1 MAVHNLVPGLAL
13 CRRANPCLDPTPI
26 PGIRARQQR
35 ELLLLLRPDGCSRSA
50 RLRRARRS
58 GTSHL
63 ETESVRPAKE
73 HSGRHFALLAF
84 HGCAVAVSAYAALD
98 EALTQSKVGGN
109 VSQADLSIHGQVSRT
124 GATEIMTA
132 PTFSVPAKKMA
143 MWLFIIA
150 DTATFAGCLVAYG
163 FTRNATPDWPRPFHS
178 IVNVASM
185 TFILLTSSLTMLIA
199 IREAEQGKKDKA
211 FRWMIITALLGV
223 LFAFL
228 HIREWLELIDKGLT
242 LFHNPYG
249 TPMFGGF
256 FFSVTGLHLTHVIG
270 GVIALIA
277 VGIRYRGGR
286 YNAADIEITGLYW
299 HFVDLVWMFVVPFM
313 YLMNLGH

>member
-1 MAVHNLVPGLAL
+1 MQGHPPAGAMA
-13 CRRANPCLDPTPI
+13 
-26 PGIRARQQR
+26 
-35 ELLLLLRPDGCSRSA
+35 E
-50 RLRRARRS
+50 
-58 GTSHL
+58 
-63 ETESVRPAKE
+63 
-73 HSGRHFALLAF
+73 
-84 HGCAVAVSAYAALD
+84 
-98 EALTQSKVGGN
+98 
-109 VSQADLSIHGQVSRT
+109 
-124 GATEIMTA
+124 

-211 FRWMIITALLGV
+211 FRWMMITALLGV